1 MKRKKQW
8 FIFYLKDKKPI
19 AFKRIIDLSNYVNQS
34 TTFVLDSIRK
44 KIIRKD
50 AIGEY
55 IIANSI
61 KVDLSSYHKKMKKL
75 WYVHNLSDN
84 SVAEYKSIFKLM
96 KDKEIP
102 ISLFSRIHSYR
113 WIYRGYAINR
123 SPQIDWDKYT
133 QIDADNPPI
142 EEESKNLSAFF
153 DEQDFYASVERG
165 IPCFDSVSGI
175 DEKKFQR
182 HKNNYRLSEDEAKE
196 QKLQQAFPSSQFYI
210 DKTKHLY
217 IKRDNGYY
225 YQLIYN

>member
-8 FIFYLKDKKPI
+8 FLIYIKDKKTI
-19 AFKRIIDLSNYVNQS
+19 AFKRIFDLSDYVNKS

-55 IIANSI
+55 VIANSI
-61 KVDLSSYHKKMKKL
+61 DTDLSAYHKKIKKC

-84 SVAEYKSIFKLM
+84 SVDTYKSIFKLM

-123 SPQIDWDKYT
+123 SPQIEWNKYT

-142 EEESKNLSAFF
+142 EEESKKLSAFF
-153 DEQDFYASVERG
+153 DQQDFYARVQRG
-165 IPCFDSVSGI
+165 IPCFDSITGI
-175 DEKKFQR
+175 NEKKLKR
-182 HKNNYRLSEDEAKE
+182 YKNNYRLSDEEAKE
-196 QKLQQAFPSSQFYI
+196 QKLQQVFPSSNFYL
-210 DKTKHLY
+210 DPTKHLY
-217 IKRDNGYY
+217 IKRDNGFF
-225 YQLIYN
+225 YQLMYN